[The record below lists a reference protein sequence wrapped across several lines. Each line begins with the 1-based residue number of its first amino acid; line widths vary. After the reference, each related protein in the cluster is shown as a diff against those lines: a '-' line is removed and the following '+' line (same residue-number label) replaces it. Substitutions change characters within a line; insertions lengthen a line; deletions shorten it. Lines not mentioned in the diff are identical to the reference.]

1 MGDDVTDWTELREFA
16 AVDLTES
23 FIVAWEMES
32 ESLMVDLDLYLQP
45 DHAFYEKPR
54 PAEGA
59 CFRPAVIE
67 FPYCTQ
73 LGELA
78 KNGSGTAAD
87 AIESLGIGRISGF
100 RRAGDGRY
108 EISGAFG
115 IVEILAERPLLRLK
129 GPLAR
134 TPGGQIPGIQEQ

>member
-1 MGDDVTDWTELREFA
+1 MSEDVINWTELREFA
-16 AVDLTES
+16 AVDLSES
-23 FIVAWEMES
+23 FIVAWELES
-32 ESLMVDLDLYLQP
+32 ESLMIDLDLYLQP
-45 DHAFYEKPR
+45 GHAFYEKPR
-54 PAEGA
+54 PSEGA
-59 CFRPAVIE
+59 CFRPAVIQ

-73 LGELA
+73 LGEPG
-78 KNGSGTAAD
+78 KNGCGTVAD

-115 IVEILAERPLLRLK
+115 TVEILAERPLLRLQ

-134 TPGGQIPGIQEQ
+134 TPGGQAQGTQE